1 MRQFVAMGS
10 GANGTA
16 SFCGDVTV
24 TTYSMISHGGQR
36 VTESQR
42 MLDELNGKDW
52 GLRLLDEVHVVP
64 VNMFRKV
71 IGVIKAHCKLGL
83 TATLL
88 REDERMEDINFLIG
102 PKLYEAKWLD
112 LQRDDY
118 LARVQF
124 SEVRCPMT
132 KEFYSEYLSSGQP
145 QRSKLLYTMNPN
157 KFRVCQYLVQLYE
170 ERGDKIIIFVDSI
183 VALKMYAR
191 RLRRPYIYGPT
202 TQTERIWISDNFKY
216 NRKQGTILLSKV
228 GDTSIDIPEANV
240 LIQVSSHFGSRR

>member
-1 MRQFVAMGS
+1 
-10 GANGTA
+10 
-16 SFCGDVTV
+16 
-24 TTYSMISHGGQR
+24 
-36 VTESQR
+36 
-42 MLDELNGKDW
+42 
-52 GLRLLDEVHVVP
+52 
-64 VNMFRKV
+64 
-71 IGVIKAHCKLGL
+71 
-83 TATLL
+83 
-88 REDERMEDINFLIG
+88 
-102 PKLYEAKWLD
+102 
-112 LQRDDY
+112 
-118 LARVQF
+118 
-124 SEVRCPMT
+124 
-132 KEFYSEYLSSGQP
+132 
-145 QRSKLLYTMNPN
+145 MNPN